1 MSMNDD
7 LKINF
12 DKVGKACK
20 QVGEEMKK
28 MMKENDPFDTIS
40 KIAKDIVDRQ
50 DREIALKFAKCICE
64 LLKKNGVTPMI
75 DEYNHQDVKE
85 NSVEYK
91 YGVSITGLDF
101 TEHDKPFE
109 RRIKKLESLRC
120 RCHES
125 ARDSFDNGNYGILH
139 IVTADEIKT
148 SNSSTDSETDRLVKL
163 PFDAMETANVLINA
177 TYKAD
182 MPFLEKKYDRNLYDI
197 DDLEQIAEH
206 LLVYCKHNREDD
218 E

>member
-1 MSMNDD
+1 MNDD

-20 QVGEEMKK
+20 QVGEEWEN
-28 MMKENDPFDTIS
+28 MMKENNPFDTIS
-40 KIAKDIVDRQ
+40 KIAKDIVNRQ
-50 DREIALKFAKCICE
+50 DREKTLKFTKCICE

-85 NSVEYK
+85 NSVEYE

-109 RRIKKLESLRC
+109 RRIKKLESLRT

-125 ARDSFDNGNYGILH
+125 ARDAFDNGNYGALH
-139 IVTADEIKT
+139 IVTANELKT
-148 SNSSTDSETDRLVKL
+148 SNSSTNFETDRLVQL
-163 PFDAMETANVLINA
+163 PFDAMETANMLINA
-177 TYKAD
+177 IYKRENC
-182 MPFLEKKYDRNLYDI
+182 MTGKVYDKDIYDI
-197 DDLEQIAEH
+197 NDLEQIAEH
-206 LLVYCKHNREDD
+206 LLVYCKHHRED